1 MPMMMTVVMMTVVMT
16 MVAEAA
22 PAVAVVPVVEAQEE
36 GVVAEVPGAEVEAPA
51 VAAAPQE
58 GSRAEVMEKVG
69 MACLHLLPE
78 LLTIENLN
86 PVRYCSLILKKTP

>member
-36 GVVAEVPGAEVEAPA
+36 GVVAEVPGAEVEAP
-51 VAAAPQE
+51 QE

-78 LLTIENLN
+78 LLTVENLN